1 MGEKKWLLVVAVWLG
16 GPFLSVFLCTN
27 KLIPIVV
34 ICSFQHQSMQSQSR
48 WSRRWVMGYPLDK
61 QPNCKLHKH
70 PPRSTPATKHF
81 MNSVSIHRTLY
92 NHVCPMKAPTN
103 ATPRGS
109 DVSDVFFMCLRVYRQ
124 QCHNPFIMVQ
134 FSGLI
139 INLQLRKNNYFQV
152 IYFYIAFQRICLY
165 FHNTKLS

>member
-1 MGEKKWLLVVAVWLG
+1 MGDG
-16 GPFLSVFLCTN
+16 ISTGQTT
-27 KLIPIVV
+27 KL
-34 ICSFQHQSMQSQSR
+34 QTTQ
-48 WSRRWVMGYPLDK
+48 
-61 QPNCKLHKH
+61 
-70 PPRSTPATKHF
+70 TPTKINTCNQTHF